1 MVCNN
6 QGFLPGFVE
15 VFVIF
20 KALNADI
27 HMEMAG
33 QRLKGFLS
41 LSPSFFP
48 RVSFRVLSSFPEMV
62 QIIME
67 DSDTE
72 SRYDSKI
79 LVAHASNYSTL

>member
-1 MVCNN
+1 MVCNT
-6 QGFLPGFVE
+6 QGLPPVLVE

-20 KALNADI
+20 RALSADI